1 MNKIKEECDIFGIY
15 SKKSKDKLVYNT
27 AICLSTLQHRG
38 EESCGI
44 AVNKDGIIEYH
55 KDIGLVSE
63 VFTPKVL
70 DNMPDGKM
78 AIGHVRYSTT
88 GLSKKENAQPL
99 VIRHQKGKLAIA
111 HNGNLVNAIKLKE
124 QLEKS
129 FFTFPL

>member
-63 VFTPKVL
+63 VFTQKEL
-70 DNMPDGKM
+70 ESMPDGKM

-88 GLSKKENAQPL
+88 GLSKKENAHEDRIYTL
-99 VIRHQKGKLAIA
+99 SKIG
-111 HNGNLVNAIKLKE
+111 NGLIISGSNDKFVKIW
-124 QLEKS
+124 
-129 FFTFPL
+129 